1 MKQEEAKKRIDKLR
15 REIEEHNH
23 NYYVLN
29 NPVISDFE
37 YDLLFNELENLEKR
51 FPWLISESSPTQ
63 KVGSDIVREFIQYT
77 HKYPMLSL
85 GNTYSEEELRD
96 FDKRLRKSIYGEV
109 EYTCELKYD
118 GASISITYESG
129 ILKRALTRGDG
140 TIGDDVTENIRK
152 IRNIPIK
159 AAGEKVPE
167 TFVIRGEILMPRAV
181 FNKLNS
187 ERVKNNIS
195 PFANPRNAA
204 SGTLKLLD
212 PEIVASRNLECLFYF
227 LLGDNLPHKTHY
239 DNLKEASGWGF
250 KVPESITI
258 CRSIDEVLNYI
269 VEWEAERK
277 NLPFDIDGIVIKV
290 NSLDQQKELGFT
302 AKSPRWAIAYKYK
315 AEQAS
320 TKLLSVSFQVGRT
333 GSVTP
338 VANLE
343 PVLLAGTTI
352 KRASLHNADQI
363 ELLDLHLNDVVYVEK
378 GGEIIPKIVGVDRS
392 LRNEM
397 SQPVMFISE
406 CPECGTALSRNEG
419 EANHFC
425 PNYLH
430 CPPQIKGRIEHFISR
445 RAMKIEG
452 LGEETVDLLYNKG
465 LIRNFADLYE
475 LKHEQL
481 IPLER
486 LGERS
491 SANIINSIRDSTK
504 TPYHRVLYALGIR
517 HVGETVSKIISR
529 KFRSIDD
536 LMKADID
543 QLTNIH
549 EIGPRIAASIVS
561 FFADEENLEII
572 GRLKKKGIN
581 FSEESIEVSDGLV
594 LDKKIIVI
602 SGVFDKHGREE
613 YKELIENNG
622 GKCSSSISGSTS
634 FILAG
639 RNMGSSKKEK
649 AAELRIPLVS
659 ETEFLKLIGKEY

>member
-445 RAMKIEG
+445 KAMKIEG

-572 GRLKKKGIN
+572 GRLKKKGIK
-581 FSEESIEVSDGLV
+581 FSEESIEVSGGLV

-602 SGVFDKHGREE
+602 SGVFDKHSREE